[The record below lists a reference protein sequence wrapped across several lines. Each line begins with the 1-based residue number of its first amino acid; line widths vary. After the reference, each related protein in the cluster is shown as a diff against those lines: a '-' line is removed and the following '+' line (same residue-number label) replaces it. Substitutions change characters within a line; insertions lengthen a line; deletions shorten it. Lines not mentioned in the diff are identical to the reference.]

1 MCPNKMQNYDP
12 MLELDPK
19 QWDLLDDGEHVSM
32 VMKYH
37 QEAGIELPD
46 EYTHALLHV
55 IVENQIAEEEKMPVE
70 AVLHRLTDENLDRHD
85 AVHAIANI
93 LANHMF
99 ELMHGEDAA
108 LGNDEYYAELEKLT
122 AEKWQRGD
130 YTEG

>member
-1 MCPNKMQNYDP
+1 MGPNKMQNYDP
-12 MLELDPK
+12 MLEIDPK
-19 QWDLLDDGEHVSM
+19 QWDLLDDDERISM

-37 QEAGIELPD
+37 QEAGIEPPD
-46 EYTHALLHV
+46 EYTHAVLHV

-130 YTEG
+130 YTDG

>member
-1 MCPNKMQNYDP
+1 MQNYDP
-12 MLELDPK
+12 MFELDPK
-19 QWDLLDDGEHVSM
+19 QWDLLDDDERVSV

-55 IVENQIAEEEKMPVE
+55 IVENQIAQEEETPVE

-85 AVHAIANI
+85 AVHAIAII
-93 LANHMF
+93 LANHMYD
-99 ELMHGEDAA
+99 LMHGEDAA

>member
-1 MCPNKMQNYDP
+1 MQNYDP
-12 MLELDPK
+12 MVDLDAR
-19 QWDLLDDGEHVSM
+19 QWDLLDEDERVSV

-55 IVENQIAEEEKMPVE
+55 IVENQIALGQQTPVE

-93 LANHMF
+93 LAVHMV

>member
-19 QWDLLDDGEHVSM
+19 QWDLLDDDERVSV

-55 IVENQIAEEEKMPVE
+55 IVENQIAQEEETPVE

-85 AVHAIANI
+85 AVHAIAII
-93 LANHMF
+93 LANHMYD
-99 ELMHGEDAA
+99 LMHGEDAA